1 MNMASILDIQ
11 DLSVDIPTDS
21 STLHAVRGISLEL
34 NRGET
39 LGIVGESGSG
49 KSMTALAL
57 MNLLPPAAKRQASCI
72 DFDGSDLTHATE
84 RELASKIRGQRI
96 GMIFQEPMTSLNPVY
111 SIGRQLKETM
121 TLHRKVS
128 DTEAEN
134 RAVYLLEKVGLP
146 DPASRLKQYPHEL
159 SGGQRQRVM
168 IAMALMNEPELL
180 IADEPTTALDVTIQ
194 AQILHLLRELQQ
206 EFGMSMILITHDLGV
221 VSRAADNIAV
231 MYAGDIVETG
241 KTGEVL
247 ENPRH
252 PYTKGLLECVPGYKG
267 QSQQRLGAIPGIV
280 PAMTGDISGCAFAS
294 RCPRAAGV
302 CRTTNP
308 PTKKLHQGRYFVC
321 HEPDVEGR
329 GLAAERPTASERT
342 VTSNVR
348 GTEDI
353 LTVDHVSCT
362 FSVRRGMF
370 GKRKPLQAL
379 DDVSLTLKKGEVL
392 ALVGESGCGKTTLT
406 RTIMGLQA
414 PSTGSVTLNGQRIE
428 NLPPMDRARMIQPIF
443 QDPYSSLNP
452 RKTIGEIIA
461 KPLFVHGIGS
471 NQEQHQQVRKMM
483 ELVGLPSRVFNSY
496 PDQLSGGQRQR
507 AAIGRALILNPEVVI
522 CDEPT
527 SALDVSVQAQILN
540 LLLDLR
546 DELDLTYLFVTHNLS
561 VVQHM
566 ADRVAVMYLGE
577 IVECGERDQVMSD
590 PKHPYTHALMNSA
603 LSISPGES
611 VPDPGLSGDF
621 PNPMNRPSG
630 CPFHP
635 RCPLAD
641 QQCREQAPGP
651 ELIDNTLVQCWK
663 ARTAGNQLKS

>member
-1 MNMASILDIQ
+1 
-11 DLSVDIPTDS
+11 
-21 STLHAVRGISLEL
+21 
-34 NRGET
+34 
-39 LGIVGESGSG
+39 
-49 KSMTALAL
+49 
-57 MNLLPPAAKRQASCI
+57 
-72 DFDGSDLTHATE
+72 
-84 RELASKIRGQRI
+84 
-96 GMIFQEPMTSLNPVY
+96 
-111 SIGRQLKETM
+111 
-121 TLHRKVS
+121 
-128 DTEAEN
+128 
-134 RAVYLLEKVGLP
+134 
-146 DPASRLKQYPHEL
+146 
-159 SGGQRQRVM
+159 
-168 IAMALMNEPELL
+168 
-180 IADEPTTALDVTIQ
+180 
-194 AQILHLLRELQQ
+194 
-206 EFGMSMILITHDLGV
+206 
-221 VSRAADNIAV
+221 
-231 MYAGDIVETG
+231 
-241 KTGEVL
+241 
-247 ENPRH
+247 
-252 PYTKGLLECVPGYKG
+252 
-267 QSQQRLGAIPGIV
+267 
-280 PAMTGDISGCAFAS
+280 
-294 RCPRAAGV
+294 
-302 CRTTNP
+302 
-308 PTKKLHQGRYFVC
+308 
-321 HEPDVEGR
+321 
-329 GLAAERPTASERT
+329 
-342 VTSNVR
+342 
-348 GTEDI
+348 
-353 LTVDHVSCT
+353 
-362 FSVRRGMF
+362 MF

>member
-1 MNMASILDIQ
+1 
-11 DLSVDIPTDS
+11 
-21 STLHAVRGISLEL
+21 
-34 NRGET
+34 
-39 LGIVGESGSG
+39 
-49 KSMTALAL
+49 
-57 MNLLPPAAKRQASCI
+57 
-72 DFDGSDLTHATE
+72 
-84 RELASKIRGQRI
+84 
-96 GMIFQEPMTSLNPVY
+96 
-111 SIGRQLKETM
+111 
-121 TLHRKVS
+121 
-128 DTEAEN
+128 
-134 RAVYLLEKVGLP
+134 
-146 DPASRLKQYPHEL
+146 
-159 SGGQRQRVM
+159 
-168 IAMALMNEPELL
+168 
-180 IADEPTTALDVTIQ
+180 
-194 AQILHLLRELQQ
+194 
-206 EFGMSMILITHDLGV
+206 MSMILITHDLGV

-241 KTGEVL
+241 KTAEVL

-252 PYTKGLLECVPGYKG
+252 PYTKGLLECVPGYQG

-280 PAMTGDISGCAFAS
+280 PAMTGEISGCAFAS
-294 RCPRAAGV
+294 RCPRAADL
-302 CRTTNP
+302 CKTTNP
-308 PTKKLHQGRYFVC
+308 PTKKLHEGRYFVC
-321 HEPDVEGR
+321 HEPDYEHR
-329 GLAAERPTASERT
+329 ERATEQPARSERA
-342 VTSNVR
+342 VKS
-348 GTEDI
+348 GDGKAEDI

-362 FSVRRGMF
+362 FSVRRGLF

-379 DDVSLTLKKGEVL
+379 DDVSLNLKKGEVL

-428 NLPPMDRARMIQPIF
+428 NLPPMERARMIQPIF

-461 KPLFVHGIGS
+461 KPLVVHGIGS
-471 NQEQHQQVRKMM
+471 SQEQHQRVRKMM

-577 IVECGERDQVMSD
+577 IVECGERDQVMSS
-590 PKHPYTHALMNSA
+590 PKHPYTHALMDSA
-603 LSISPGES
+603 LSISPGEN

-621 PNPMNRPSG
+621 PNPMNRPGG

-635 RCPLAD
+635 RCPIAD
-641 QQCREQAPGP
+641 RQCREQAPGP

-663 ARTAGNQLKS
+663 AKTAGSQLKS